1 MQTRTVPER
10 CSSELQ
16 QTVSRCS
23 DAADRGDHEE
33 TQDAGQTNLGLGEAQ
48 EEEVVRGETAGNSQ
62 EETAAEGDWPVAG
75 HMITVLI
82 PDWLQAHHRDLR
94 QHHGRQHLRGAG
106 PLPPRG
112 R

>member
-10 CSSELQ
+10 SSSELQ

-48 EEEVVRGETAGNSQ
+48 EEEVV
-62 EETAAEGDWPVAG
+62 
-75 HMITVLI
+75 
-82 PDWLQAHHRDLR
+82 
-94 QHHGRQHLRGAG
+94 
-106 PLPPRG
+106 
-112 R
+112 